1 MELELPPPPPPATTS
16 TFTEV
21 TPAGTVQLRTV
32 YEPFPPVVMSVT
44 NETTQSPFTT
54 VTITPAE
61 LSTVDA
67 QKPDPMLAA
76 FAFLIASG
84 VDETVTAKDAKRMT
98 TAVTRRKA
106 RDLNSGVF
114 IENMIGFRS
123 LMVLN

>member
-54 VTITPAE
+54 VTITPVE

-67 QKPDPMLAA
+67 QKPVPILAA
-76 FAFLIASG
+76 FAFIVANGVEGTETRIAAKATMTANNVRRIARPSLS
-84 VDETVTAKDAKRMT
+84 ETCRERIMK
-98 TAVTRRKA
+98 
-106 RDLNSGVF
+106 
-114 IENMIGFRS
+114 
-123 LMVLN
+123 